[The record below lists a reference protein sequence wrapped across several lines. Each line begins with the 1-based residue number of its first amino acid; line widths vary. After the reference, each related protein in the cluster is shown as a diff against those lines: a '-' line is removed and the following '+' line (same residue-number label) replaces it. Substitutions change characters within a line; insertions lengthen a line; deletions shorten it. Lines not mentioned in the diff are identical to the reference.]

1 MKRIF
6 PVIFL
11 PLFLTG
17 CPMGDRV
24 PMVYSAK
31 LLMVANSLCIQ
42 VQPDG
47 NERMSSLWIEE
58 MGNPEHQLQKY
69 DIVDVAVSAQK
80 CLPTYGYTFQPG
92 RGYRVSFMLESVD
105 KKSGGITP
113 ASRSFSN
120 GFTIWTH
127 AGVWQVAEL

>member
-1 MKRIF
+1 MKRNF
-6 PVIFL
+6 PVIFF

-42 VQPDG
+42 VQPEG
-47 NERMSSLWIEE
+47 RERMSSLWIEE
-58 MGNPEHQLQKY
+58 IGNPEHQLQKY
-69 DIVDVAVSAQK
+69 NIVDVPVSVQK

-92 RGYRVSFMLESVD
+92 RAYHVSFMLESLD
-105 KKSGGITP
+105 KNNGGLTP

-120 GFTIWTH
+120 GFTIWIN